1 MDGWTDGRTHRIG
14 QEEHSVLQL
23 CYFSVIG
30 AFDLLLVLISFL
42 RSLMNGMDGGGCCF
56 F

>member
-1 MDGWTDGRTHRIG
+1 MDGRTDGRTHRIG
-14 QEEHSVLQL
+14 QKNTLCYL

-30 AFDLLLVLISFL
+30 AFDLLLVLVSFL
-42 RSLMNGMDGGGCCF
+42 RSFINGMDGGGCCF